1 MFRIIMAGEIFDG
14 FRVVGFDLET
24 TGFDVRKE
32 RIVEYALIG
41 SDVDG
46 SDINLQ
52 SLVYPEKRIPF
63 EASNVHGIKDQ
74 DVRDSGN
81 FSVLD
86 SCDIEKTGDVIL
98 AAIHYLR
105 FVEKETN
112 TPPRELKNLVSQ
124 SGKWGKEDVEKWNLS
139 LYINRMLEGG
149 VTGKKQEPF
158 LEYPTGMPKKNRY
171 VVLTDAG
178 RNYLESLTRV

>member
-1 MFRIIMAGEIFDG
+1 MIFIEGEMPTGQTLGLEVVPYRAKLADG
-14 FRVVGFDLET
+14 GMTNDDDAET
-24 TGFDVRKE
+24 SGTNKVDVK
-32 RIVEYALIG
+32 
-41 SDVDG
+41 
-46 SDINLQ
+46 
-52 SLVYPEKRIPF
+52 
-63 EASNVHGIKDQ
+63 
-74 DVRDSGN
+74 
-81 FSVLD
+81 
-86 SCDIEKTGDVIL
+86 
-98 AAIHYLR
+98 
-105 FVEKETN
+105 
-112 TPPRELKNLVSQ
+112 LKNLVSQ

>member
-1 MFRIIMAGEIFDG
+1 MVKIKEGDSWEEKLLIIKKA
-14 FRVVGFDLET
+14 
-24 TGFDVRKE
+24 
-32 RIVEYALIG
+32 
-41 SDVDG
+41 
-46 SDINLQ
+46 
-52 SLVYPEKRIPF
+52 
-63 EASNVHGIKDQ
+63 
-74 DVRDSGN
+74 RDSAVQIAAQRAVQSGIPERGSA
-81 FSVLD
+81 FRRVLD
-86 SCDIEKTGDVIL
+86 SCNIEKTGDVIL

-124 SGKWGKEDVEKWNLS
+124 SGKWGEEDVEKWNLS

-149 VTGKKQEPF
+149 VSGKKIEPF

-171 VVLTDAG
+171 VILTDAG